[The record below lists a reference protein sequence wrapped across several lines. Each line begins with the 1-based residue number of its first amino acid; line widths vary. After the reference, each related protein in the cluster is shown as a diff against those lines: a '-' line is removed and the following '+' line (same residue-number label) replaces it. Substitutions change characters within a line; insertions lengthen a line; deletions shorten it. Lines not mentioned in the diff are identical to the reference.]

1 MIDSPDPPAGS
12 DDDDDADRRLDP
24 LLDELAATPAR
35 DPHRQQLRDHLVT
48 ELLPVARQL
57 ARRFARRGVA
67 EDDLFQVA
75 SLGLLKS
82 LDRYEP
88 ERATSGFLPYAII
101 TMRGE
106 IRRYFRDHTWSMR
119 VPRRLKEA
127 TQLVSQASQE
137 LAAEL
142 ERAPR
147 PSEIA
152 TRTGLSSEEVLE
164 ALQAEQAYTS
174 RSLDQPVGTHGETG
188 GATRGDLLGGA
199 DARLE
204 LVEEREALKPLL
216 AQLPERERTILMLRF
231 YGNQTQ
237 SQIAQHIGISQMHV
251 SRLLST
257 TLDQLRE
264 EMIGQ

>member
-35 DPHRQQLRDHLVT
+35 DPRRHQLRDRLVT
-48 ELLPVARQL
+48 ELLPVARRL

-82 LDRYEP
+82 LERYEP

-164 ALQAEQAYTS
+164 ALQAEQAYTAGPS
-174 RSLDQPVGTHGETG
+174 TNPSAPTARPAAPPAVTYSAAP
-188 GATRGDLLGGA
+188 TRGW
-199 DARLE
+199 
-204 LVEEREALKPLL
+204 
-216 AQLPERERTILMLRF
+216 
-231 YGNQTQ
+231 
-237 SQIAQHIGISQMHV
+237 SW
-251 SRLLST
+251 SRNAKRSS
-257 TLDQLRE
+257 RCWPSYPNANAPS
-264 EMIGQ
+264 